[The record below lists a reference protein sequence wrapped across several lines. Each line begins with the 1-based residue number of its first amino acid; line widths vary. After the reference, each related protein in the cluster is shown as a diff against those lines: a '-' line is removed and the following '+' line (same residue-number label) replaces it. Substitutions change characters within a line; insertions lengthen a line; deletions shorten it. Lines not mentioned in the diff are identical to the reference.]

1 MTLNNKVY
9 DALKWIVISVLPA
22 LAVFVKAVFPVWNL
36 PYADEIST
44 TITAVVALLGTML
57 GISTVNYMTK
67 LNTTDSAE
75 DSAEDTEESVE
86 DLEAKG

>member
-75 DSAEDTEESVE
+75 DTEASAEDVE

>member
-1 MTLNNKVY
+1 MTLKNKVY
-9 DALKWIVISVLPA
+9 DALKWIVISILPA
-22 LAVFVKAVFPVWNL
+22 LAVFVKAVFPVWGL

-75 DSAEDTEESVE
+75 DTEKTVE